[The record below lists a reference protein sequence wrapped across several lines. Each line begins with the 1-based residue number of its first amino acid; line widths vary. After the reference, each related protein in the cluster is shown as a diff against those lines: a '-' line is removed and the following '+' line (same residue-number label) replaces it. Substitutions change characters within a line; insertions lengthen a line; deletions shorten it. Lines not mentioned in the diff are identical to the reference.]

1 MIKDIDNIFYFLSKT
16 EIDKIK
22 DKYKDTKLSK
32 DEVIKEIC
40 KDYNLDYEKTIRRN
54 NLDKDITNVS
64 LLISNFIRDIIKLFR
79 KTVYNRKLESILESI
94 VKLIVFIIIIM
105 VIKIPFIGIDYLVKY
120 FSNMLFYPFQYS
132 IRYISSLFVSLIYML
147 ICITCGLKLFGNYRG
162 IEKKII
168 DENKIKSVDE
178 EYKYLDKLIRIV
190 IYLAVLIPLFILL
203 IVCIIL
209 FILSVYI
216 VITGVKL
223 IGVSIIF
230 LGLIMIL
237 ISVIKLFRDGLNN
250 KKDSRLLK
258 LSVSSLVFIFGC
270 LYTVYNFSTFK
281 TNEDFN
287 YSEMDTVTDS
297 LELKLDDI
305 NTKVLVRNG
314 NYELVKDST
323 LQDNNIRIEATYYDD
338 YVDILYGQEKIG
350 EINVLRFS
358 PISDDNIDYF
368 KFFNVVHK
376 DLKKG
381 YIFNYSDVKKINI
394 KVYANEEVISKI
406 EENK

>member
-1 MIKDIDNIFYFLSKT
+1 
-16 EIDKIK
+16 
-22 DKYKDTKLSK
+22 
-32 DEVIKEIC
+32 
-40 KDYNLDYEKTIRRN
+40 
-54 NLDKDITNVS
+54 
-64 LLISNFIRDIIKLFR
+64 
-79 KTVYNRKLESILESI
+79 
-94 VKLIVFIIIIM
+94 M

-250 KKDSRLLK
+250 KRDSRLLK

-350 EINVLRFS
+350 EIRHDLNDLDKEKVLSIAKEKSNEIKDKCQDLVDLAIDKGTPVLKNAAVEVRDKTVDVMKDM
-358 PISDDNIDYF
+358 IKKLEDVNLDDNQKQENHSKKDGVCAYTLSMMKLLDYLYKNNDYENID
-368 KFFNVVHK
+368 
-376 DLKKG
+376 
-381 YIFNYSDVKKINI
+381 
-394 KVYANEEVISKI
+394 
-406 EENK
+406 